1 MFEDKIKFN
10 YKLNEVWTVNTEWK
24 FKTMWLIDRRW
35 SELLLLIDNNELIMW
50 KEAELQVFWR
60 VKLISVTDDV
70 LMGSLIS
77 DQRINRYWLDWCE
90 CETV

>member
-1 MFEDKIKFN
+1 MFKDKIKFN

-35 SELLLLIDNNELIMW
+35 SELVLLIDNNELIMW

-90 CETV
+90 CKTV